1 MRIHADDYLTHARPP
16 SSTLSLAGRGGHRY
30 FEQGKPLL
38 SLSSPSV
45 AASGTR
51 RPDLSHTINVGS
63 RKESDE
69 PDAWTEPRQAP
80 VLTQVNK

>member
-1 MRIHADDYLTHARPP
+1 
-16 SSTLSLAGRGGHRY
+16 
-30 FEQGKPLL
+30 
-38 SLSSPSV
+38 
-45 AASGTR
+45 
-51 RPDLSHTINVGS
+51 VGS